1 MGGFRFVEPHS
12 GFKGGIPF
20 GTTTGDRR
28 ADGDTVRVNNRSRAC
43 IQSVSCL
50 SLHEAVYI
58 KNMQKLLLS
67 LAVIDVYSL

>member
-1 MGGFRFVEPHS
+1 VGFQVRRTAL
-12 GFKGGIPF
+12 GFQRGIPF

-28 ADGDTVRVNNRSRAC
+28 GDGDTVRVNNRSRAC

-50 SLHEAVYI
+50 LLHEAVYI
-58 KNMQKLLLS
+58 KNMPKLLLS